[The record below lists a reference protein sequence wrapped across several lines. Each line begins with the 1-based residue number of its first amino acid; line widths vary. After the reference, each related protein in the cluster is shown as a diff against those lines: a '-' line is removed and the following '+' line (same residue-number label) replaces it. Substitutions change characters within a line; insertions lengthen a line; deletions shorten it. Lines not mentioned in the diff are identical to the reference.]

1 VNTRDESSGGLLS
14 LLILFLLISAL
25 ALGESSLG
33 LDGKFSLLS
42 VVLIG
47 SLFHSS
53 KSNSMGVQSFQG
65 SNVLQRVLLLLRMKR
80 FVFNLVSDSA
90 LDGIGVDD
98 LSNIRVGKD
107 GSVEVVSSLAGG
119 TNSVVAEDFIK
130 GLEGRF
136 SPDDESSE
144 VTTRSELSEVKS
156 VNVGNFNTGEI
167 SNSSEEGD
175 VFVAV
180 DKEGSSSESVSLVS
194 ELTLTRL
201 DNLSV
206 GNSFNIFVGT
216 ESLQEGNGILGLFKT
231 FEFIVNNQRKVGDS

>member
-1 VNTRDESSGGLLS
+1 
-14 LLILFLLISAL
+14 
-25 ALGESSLG
+25 
-33 LDGKFSLLS
+33 
-42 VVLIG
+42 
-47 SLFHSS
+47 
-53 KSNSMGVQSFQG
+53 
-65 SNVLQRVLLLLRMKR
+65 MKR
-80 FVFNLVSDSA
+80 FVFNLVSDSI

-119 TNSVVAEDFIK
+119 TNSVVTEDFIK

-156 VNVGNFNTGEI
+156 VNVGDFNTGEI

-180 DKEGSSSESVSLVS
+180 DKERSSSESVSLVS

-216 ESLQEGNGILGLFKT
+216 ESLQESNGILGLFNT
-231 FEFIVNNQRKVGDS
+231 FEFIVNNQRKVGDA